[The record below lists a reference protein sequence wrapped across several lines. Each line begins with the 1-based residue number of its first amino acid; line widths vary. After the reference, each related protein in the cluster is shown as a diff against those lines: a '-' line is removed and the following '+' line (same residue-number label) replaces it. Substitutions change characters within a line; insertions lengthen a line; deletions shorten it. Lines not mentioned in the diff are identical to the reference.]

1 MKGSFHVIVQ
11 NRNLKYEFD
20 IHRNLTIIKGDSATG
35 KTTLV
40 EMIREARL
48 DARSG
53 ITISSDRPC
62 RVIEGDLW
70 KEQISYINDS
80 IIFIDEGASFVETEE
95 FAAAIKNNSNYFVIV
110 TRESL
115 EMLPV
120 SVKEVYGIRS
130 SGKFGTLE
138 PVYHEMYRLYEAKNE
153 NEVAVPDQILV
164 EDRNSGYEFFRD
176 VADKNGLK
184 CSSAQ
189 GKSNIFK
196 CLTETSRDEEIL
208 VIADGAAFASQMNR
222 LVTLIKRN
230 NKIHLYLPES
240 FEWLLLRAG
249 IVKDSELRLILENTS
264 DYIDSSKYFSWERYF
279 TALITEKTMDS
290 YLKYSKSKLNSNYL
304 QESIQEKVLAEMKGI
319 QLCKE
324 IRGKLS
330 FQENHREKRDNGE

>member
-11 NRNLKYEFD
+11 NRYLKYEFD
-20 IHRNLTIIKGDSATG
+20 IRRNLTIIKGDSATG

-53 ITISSDRPC
+53 IMISCNRPC

-70 KEQISYINDS
+70 REQISYIKDS
-80 IIFIDEGASFVETEE
+80 IIFIDEGASFVATEE

-120 SVKEVYGIRS
+120 SVEEVYGIRS

-138 PVYHEMYRLYEAKNE
+138 PVYHEMYRLYEAKSKMK
-153 NEVAVPDQILV
+153 VSVVPEQILV
-164 EDRNSGYEFFRD
+164 EDSNSGYEFFGN

-189 GKSNIFK
+189 GKSNIFQ
-196 CLTETSRDEEIL
+196 CLIDNGMDKEIL

-222 LVTLIKRN
+222 LITLIKRN
-230 NKIHLYLPES
+230 NRIHLYLPES

-249 IVKDSELRLILENTS
+249 IIKDSELRLILENPS

-279 TALITEKTMDS
+279 TALITEKTKDS
-290 YLKYSKSKLNSNYL
+290 YLKYNKSKLNSNYL
-304 QESIQEKVLAEMKGI
+304 QDSIQDKVLAEMKGI
-319 QLCKE
+319 RFCE
-324 IRGKLS
+324 GK
-330 FQENHREKRDNGE
+330 G